1 MTHEQVKQAIAKAIY
16 QEKQQTVSAI
26 ESFPSFSCSQRPRWE
41 CI

>member
-16 QEKQQTVSAI
+16 QEKQQTASAI
-26 ESFPSFSCSQRPRWE
+26 ENFSCSQRPRWE